1 MAARAAAEE
10 AQTWFLRFFR
20 LAHLTP
26 QRLLRACY
34 SGLWKSTRAHKM
46 KAGRFANRSGSMTG
60 TNGNKL
66 ATQSERHEVQARNCG
81 QHSKDLEVIEGYRR
95 LLKHGWARSI

>member
-34 SGLWKSTRAHKM
+34 SGLWKSMRAHEKESRTVCQSQRQHDGH
-46 KAGRFANRSGSMTG
+46 KWKQTG
-60 TNGNKL
+60 NPIR
-66 ATQSERHEVQARNCG
+66 AA
-81 QHSKDLEVIEGYRR
+81 
-95 LLKHGWARSI
+95 